1 MSTLEDHLKQ
11 LKTREQPPRDQAYAE
26 GEATEAANRTTVHES
41 ELTQLDTA
49 LAAALES
56 LHRHWT
62 ERKAIEEQAA
72 PTPPKAAPA
81 EPPILLPPWADN
93 RRATAQAIFRS
104 ALFPALN
111 FKKGRPFLKEKRIAA
126 VEGVTVF
133 FTGEQFDQSDLDVY
147 LELLQIAHEA
157 PLGVE
162 CTFTAYGLLK
172 ALGRA
177 TGQANHKWLHSVLIR
192 LCSGTVDITD
202 HRVRYFGHL
211 VEGGTKDE
219 TTKHYTIRINPDF
232 ARFFKAGLWASLD
245 IQQRCALGRS
255 QTAKALHAYFS
266 THAVPAPHRYD
277 TLAEIAGLKNKTNPR
292 KQKADLIKA
301 CEALKQVGLF
311 SDYEAG
317 AATIKVTINQ
327 TPTQIRHVVRKLIK
341 GKRHKR
347 SRRDAE

>member
-1 MSTLEDHLKQ
+1 MSNLEDALKK
-11 LKTREQPPRDQAYAE
+11 LKTREQHTRDQPRAE
-26 GEATEAANRTTVHES
+26 DEATDVANRTTVQEG
-41 ELTQLDTA
+41 EPTQVDTA

-62 ERKAIEEQAA
+62 ERKAAEQQAA
-72 PTPPKAAPA
+72 PTLPKAEQK
-81 EPPILLPPWADN
+81 EPLVLFPTWADN

-111 FKKGRPFLKEKRIAA
+111 FKVGRPFLKEKRIAA
-126 VEGVTVF
+126 VDGVTVF

-147 LELLQIAHEA
+147 LELLDITHET
-157 PLGVE
+157 PFGVE
-162 CTFTAYGLLK
+162 CTFTAYSLLK

-211 VEGGTKDE
+211 VEGGIKDE
-219 TTKHYTIRINPDF
+219 TTRHYTIKINPDF

-245 IQQRCALGRS
+245 IQQRRALGRN

-266 THAVPAPHRYD
+266 THAVPTPHRYE

-311 SDYEAG
+311 SDYEGG
-317 AATIKVTINQ
+317 AATIKVTVNQ
-327 TPTQIRHVVRKLIK
+327 TPTQSRHVVRKLIK
-341 GKRHKR
+341 AKSHKR
-347 SRRDAE
+347 SRRDAK